1 MKMNRR
7 QFVRNVSLGTAS
19 LGVGE
24 LFSSSTIA
32 PSINESNETPA
43 ADNDGQVLF
52 VGDDIAIANTEYGK
66 IQGYQLHGI
75 YTFLGIPYGADTTGA
90 NRFMPPKKPT
100 PWTDIRPA
108 AFYGDTAPQHMEKRF
123 QNNFG
128 TFADHWNYYDVSE
141 NCLCLNVWTPGIADG
156 KKRPVMV
163 WMHGGGYTNGNGIE
177 QDGYHGENLSKAG
190 NIVFVSV
197 NHRLG
202 PIGYSDLSSV
212 GGEKYKDS
220 GNVGML
226 DLIAALQWVHDNITN
241 FGGDPGNVTIMGQS
255 GGGAKVCTV
264 AAMPAAK
271 GLVHKGVA
279 LSGSAIKGGDPK
291 ISKEIGEEI
300 VKQAGLT
307 ADTIDKLQEMP
318 WKDYLDLADKA
329 AKIVREREGGTGFG
343 FGFSPVADG
352 RNIPAGQFWTGADAD
367 NQPSIPM
374 IFSTTFHEMNPDRT
388 NPKMELMTKADV
400 VKALQA
406 RYPQN
411 TESIYDGYA
420 KAFPGKRPI
429 ELFAMISAN
438 RQGVIRSANAKLK
451 QGQPVY
457 VDWFGWCPPLFNN
470 RMRAFHCLDIC
481 FWFRNTDRMYTHT
494 GGGARPRKLS
504 NAMSAALLN
513 FMRTGNPNGGTLLP
527 NWPKYTA
534 EKGETMVL
542 NDTSKA
548 ENDPDGPGR
557 KLLPG

>member
-52 VGDDIAIANTEYGK
+52 VGDDIAIANTQYGK

-156 KKRPVMV
+156 KKRPVLV

-241 FGGDPGNVTIMGQS
+241 FGGDPGNVTL
-255 GGGAKVCTV
+255 V
-264 AAMPAAK
+264 AK
-271 GLVHKGVA
+271 GLYSSCGVMNISAEGASGA
-279 LSGSAIKGGDPK
+279 LSAMAGDNSSPCEVITVDHFAKAYALPRIDLIKMDIEGSELDALRGAQDSIRCWKPK
-291 ISKEIGEEI
+291 LHICAYH
-300 VKQAGLT
+300 Q
-307 ADTIDKLQEMP
+307 ID
-318 WKDYLDLADKA
+318 DLVD
-329 AKIVREREGGTGFG
+329 
-343 FGFSPVADG
+343 
-352 RNIPAGQFWTGADAD
+352 IPALINEISPGYRFYFSSHVPYLNEYVYYAVA
-367 NQPSIPM
+367 PSC
-374 IFSTTFHEMNPDRT
+374 S
-388 NPKMELMTKADV
+388 
-400 VKALQA
+400 
-406 RYPQN
+406 
-411 TESIYDGYA
+411 
-420 KAFPGKRPI
+420 
-429 ELFAMISAN
+429 
-438 RQGVIRSANAKLK
+438 
-451 QGQPVY
+451 
-457 VDWFGWCPPLFNN
+457 
-470 RMRAFHCLDIC
+470 
-481 FWFRNTDRMYTHT
+481 
-494 GGGARPRKLS
+494 
-504 NAMSAALLN
+504 
-513 FMRTGNPNGGTLLP
+513 
-527 NWPKYTA
+527 
-534 EKGETMVL
+534 
-542 NDTSKA
+542 
-548 ENDPDGPGR
+548 
-557 KLLPG
+557 